1 MLVHNT
7 KYMHL
12 FRSRGLVVLDH
23 DLTVVDLLADL
34 TRVLAIDG
42 ASDRHTRAEHLLH
55 GSREVTSIALG
66 AHLLG
71 GLLDIVQGEVAIVD
85 NVLHL
90 LAISGRLLERTH
102 EQRSGGRDNRDG
114 GLAVLHGQQDTNA
127 DSPPVLGALGISS
140 AIFLGGSLSG
150 PSFGAS

>member
-55 GSREVTSIALG
+55 GSREVASIALG

-71 GLLDIVQGEVAIVD
+71 GLLDIVD

-114 GLAVLHGQQDTNA
+114 GLVVLHGQQDTNA